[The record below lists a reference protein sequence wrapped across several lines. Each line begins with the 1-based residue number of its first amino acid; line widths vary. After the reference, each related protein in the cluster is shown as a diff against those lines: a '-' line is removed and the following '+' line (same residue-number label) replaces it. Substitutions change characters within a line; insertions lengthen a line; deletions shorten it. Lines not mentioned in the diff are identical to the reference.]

1 MAHLFILS
9 NFSYLAG
16 NGYLGSRSADSEELF
31 HCMARFLR
39 KQTKRLLRHFVWHYF
54 HVSTINSYFFGT
66 SPASLAILQKALS
79 VFSNKLHGVS
89 NSLMFPASKTII
101 LKTDGKDYLQLI
113 IDSIV
118 CKFLLNIQSIH
129 ICNYPCLSVHLYN
142 IHVVYFLQYC
152 IHHFKYLFINP
163 SNKNTV

>member
-16 NGYLGSRSADSEELF
+16 NGYLGTRSDDSEELF

-39 KQTKRLLRHFVWHYF
+39 KRSERLFRHFAWHYF
-54 HVSTINSYFFGT
+54 HVSTINSYFGT

-101 LKTDGKDYLQLI
+101 LKTDGKDYLQFI

-118 CKFLLNIQSIH
+118 CKLYSISNRFISVTTH
-129 ICNYPCLSVHLYN
+129 I
-142 IHVVYFLQYC
+142 
-152 IHHFKYLFINP
+152 
-163 SNKNTV
+163 